1 MNDKS
6 HEQAADQG
14 KDVEDDFGG
23 KTGATLEGCA
33 STEGKKMDEVDVPR
47 TSINVKNRNLIR
59 LRGLK
64 QEAASTNQNRQGQ
77 LLGCRRDP
85 CCGRPAS
92 HRTMRLCCVTAR
104 DAAWKYGSALA
115 QLAARDR
122 A

>member
-64 QEAASTNQNRQGQ
+64 QIVPFGTTKLYALIKDRKLPQPIKIGRASFWDADEIHAAV
-77 LLGCRRDP
+77 D
-85 CCGRPAS
+85 
-92 HRTMRLCCVTAR
+92 RLVTEP
-104 DAAWKYGSALA
+104 
-115 QLAARDR
+115 
-122 A
+122 